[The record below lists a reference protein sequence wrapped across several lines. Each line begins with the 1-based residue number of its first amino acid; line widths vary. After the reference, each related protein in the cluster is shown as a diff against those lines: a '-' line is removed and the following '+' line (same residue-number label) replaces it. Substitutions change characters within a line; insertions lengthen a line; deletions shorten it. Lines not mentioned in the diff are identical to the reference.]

1 MTNWDHL
8 DALGITPHTLGTLI
22 GHMQIIEMDTLRR
35 IREYGPAE
43 IRNRRLA
50 STRVVL
56 AQLNRAAGIDPVA
69 DARVRAGFPR

>member
-22 GHMQIIEMDTLRR
+22 GLMQIIEMDTLRR
-35 IREYGPAE
+35 IRSSGPTDSA
-43 IRNRRLA
+43 NRRLSA
-50 STRVVL
+50 TRVAL
-56 AQLNRAAGIDPVA
+56 AQLIRAAGADPVA